1 MNVHAPHA
9 HLVPGEVKRGL
20 DPLGLGLWMVVSY
33 SVDGGNQ
40 TQVLGNSSK
49 ALASHHT
56 HNFLRQALCHGPWI
70 WLWLH
75 PGVYVASLGGGLL
88 YHETLE

>member
-20 DPLGLGLWMVVSY
+20 DPLGLELWMVVSY

-49 ALASHHT
+49 AIASHPT
-56 HNFLRQALCHGPWI
+56 LPETGIAPWTLDLALAP
-70 WLWLH
+70 
-75 PGVYVASLGGGLL
+75 PRSLCNLDRLSLFRWGSPLP
-88 YHETLE
+88 